1 MPTIIEKEI
10 RKIVVDKRTI
20 QNPDVRVVHNVQDKR
35 ESLQTFRFVKLDSDF
50 KKSIKIFRRY
60 LYYFKNKCDY
70 LRDGLFVK
78 SLQALLNHLT
88 PCGSLIIGN
97 VSCRNPSRA
106 YMALIGEWTIIHRS
120 REDLLALAKKA
131 GMKNPKILSD
141 KTGIQLYLSQINT

>member
-60 LYYFKNKCDY
+60 LYYFKNKCD
-70 LRDGLFVK
+70 LFDPRISNRGLSRREEARD
-78 SLQALLNHLT
+78 H
-88 PCGSLIIGN
+88 
-97 VSCRNPSRA
+97 
-106 YMALIGEWTIIHRS
+106 
-120 REDLLALAKKA
+120 
-131 GMKNPKILSD
+131 
-141 KTGIQLYLSQINT
+141 